1 MPKSSALFEHRGAK
15 PYLFLLPALVIFFVF
30 VLSPIIFSLTLSYYG
45 FTGYDANIF
54 KEYVGLDN
62 YRTLFA
68 DKYFWISLKNTVYFV
83 GASISI
89 QVVVALFLA
98 IIIFIGRF
106 RLSVLIRTVIFFP
119 GVLAPVSVSL
129 AWRRMLEQDGVI
141 NHILGID
148 FSWLSSVQLAIWCV
162 IFVSI
167 WQWVGY
173 NLVIFYAGLQSLD
186 IELLEA
192 ADVDGANWFTKI
204 MRVIIPCLVPTII
217 LNVILNLIGSFRVFD
232 VVYVLT
238 RGGPVHQSEVLTT
251 IMFYYSFAANGPNK
265 MGVGS
270 SVAVIMFV
278 VVILFGVARILSL
291 KRRGLTDAGPGLR
304 G

>member
-1 MPKSSALFEHRGAK
+1 MGKRKAQIKENRAK
-15 PYLFLLPALVIFFVF
+15 PYIYLIPSLVIFFVF
-30 VLSPIIFSLTLSYYG
+30 VLSPVIFSLILSLYN
-45 FTGYDANIF
+45 FTGYDSNVF
-54 KEYVGLDN
+54 RQYVGLKN
-62 YRTLFA
+62 FRTLFA
-68 DKYFWISLKNTVYFV
+68 DRYFWISLRNTVYFV

-89 QVVVALFLA
+89 QVVIAMFLA

-106 RLSVLIRTVIFFP
+106 KHSVFIRTVIFFP

-141 NHILGID
+141 NQILGID

-162 IFVSI
+162 VLVSI

-186 IELLEA
+186 IQLLEA
-192 ADVDGANWFTKI
+192 ADVDGANWGAKI
-204 MRVIIPCLVPTII
+204 TRIIIPLLTPTII

-232 VVYVLT
+232 IVYVLT
-238 RGGPVHQSEVLTT
+238 RGGPIHNSEVLTT

-278 VVILFGVARILSL
+278 IVLLFGVLRIRYL
-291 KRRGLTDAGPGLR
+291 KRNEGGI
-304 G
+304 

>member
-1 MPKSSALFEHRGAK
+1 MFQRSFIDWSEKRRA
-15 PYLFLLPALVIFFVF
+15 YLYLVPSLLIFLIF
-30 VLSPIIFSLTLSYYG
+30 VLTPVVFSLALSFYD
-45 FTGYDANIF
+45 FTGFDAHIF
-54 KEYVGLDN
+54 KKNVGFQN
-62 YRTLFA
+62 YGTLFA
-68 DKYFWISLKNTVYFV
+68 DKYFWISVRNTIYFV

-89 QVVVALFLA
+89 QVAVALFLA
-98 IIIFIGRF
+98 IIIFVGRF
-106 RLSVLIRTVIFFP
+106 RMSVLIRTVIFFP

-141 NHILGID
+141 NKIFGMN

-173 NLVIFYAGLQSLD
+173 NLVIFYAGLQSID
-186 IELLEA
+186 IEMLEA
-192 ADVDGANWFTKI
+192 ADVDGANWLTKI
-204 MRVIIPCLVPTII
+204 TRIIIPSIVPAII

-238 RGGPVHQSEVLTT
+238 RGGPVHNSEVLTT
-251 IMFYYSFAANGPNK
+251 IMFYYSFSAYGPNK

-270 SVAVIMFV
+270 AVAVIMFF
-278 VVILFGVARILSL
+278 VVILFGVARILYME
-291 KRRGLTDAGPGLR
+291 RRGA
-304 G
+304 

>member
-1 MPKSSALFEHRGAK
+1 MQQRKTLLGYKSVK
-15 PYLFLLPALVIFFVF
+15 PYVYLIPALVIFFVF
-30 VLSPIIFSLTLSYYG
+30 VLSPIIFSVTLSYYG
-45 FTGYDANIF
+45 FTGYDSNVF
-54 KEYVGLDN
+54 KKYVGLDN
-62 YRTLFA
+62 YRTLFN
-68 DKYFWISLKNTVYFV
+68 DRYFWISLKNTVYFV

-89 QVVVALFLA
+89 QVAAALFLA

-106 RLSVLIRTVIFFP
+106 RFSVLIRTIIFFP
-119 GVLAPVSVSL
+119 GILAPVSVSL

-141 NHILGID
+141 NQILGID

-173 NLVIFYAGLQSLD
+173 NLIIFYAGLQSLD

-204 MRVIIPCLVPTII
+204 VRVIIPCLVPTII

-232 VVYVLT
+232 IVYVLT

-251 IMFYYSFAANGPNK
+251 IMYYYSFAANGPNK

-278 VVILFGVARILSL
+278 VVILFGVARIMSL
-291 KRRGLTDAGPGLR
+291 KRKEVE
-304 G
+304 

>member
-1 MPKSSALFEHRGAK
+1 MESRNILISGSSLK
-15 PYLFLLPALVIFFVF
+15 PYTYLVPALLVFLVF
-30 VLSPIIFSLTLSYYG
+30 VLTPVIFSLTLSLYK
-45 FTGYDANIF
+45 FTGFDSRVF
-54 KEYVGLDN
+54 RTFVGFDN

-68 DKYFWISLKNTVYFV
+68 DRYFWISIRNTVFFV
-83 GASISI
+83 GASISV
-89 QVVVALFLA
+89 QVFIALMLS

-106 RLSVLIRTVIFFP
+106 RLSVLIRTIIFFP

-141 NHILGID
+141 NQILGGID
-148 FSWLSSVQLAIWCV
+148 FSWLSSVRLAIWCV

-173 NLVIFYAGLQSLD
+173 NLLIFYAGLQTLD

-192 ADVDGANWFTKI
+192 ADVDGAGWGVKI
-204 MRVIIPCLVPTII
+204 NRIIIPLLKPTII

-232 VVYVLT
+232 IVYVLT
-238 RGGPVHQSEVLTT
+238 RGGPVHNSEVLTT
-251 IMFYYSFAANGPNK
+251 IMYYYSFAANGPNK

-270 SVAVIMFV
+270 SIAVIMFAIV
-278 VVILFGVARILSL
+278 LIFGFLRIRYM
-291 KRRGLTDAGPGLR
+291 KRNVGQI
-304 G
+304 

>member
-1 MPKSSALFEHRGAK
+1 MVESEKFIWIENKK
-15 PYLFLLPALVIFFVF
+15 PYLYLIPSLLIFFIF
-30 VLSPIIFSLTLSYYG
+30 VLTPVISSLALSFYN
-45 FTGYDANIF
+45 FTGYDSNVF
-54 KEYVGLDN
+54 REYVGIKN
-62 YRTLFA
+62 YRILFA
-68 DKYFWISLKNTVYFV
+68 DKYFWISVKNTVFFV

-89 QVVVALFLA
+89 QVVIALFLA

-106 RLSVLIRTVIFFP
+106 KMSVLIRTIIFFP

-129 AWRRMLEQDGVI
+129 AWRKMLEQDGVI
-141 NHILGID
+141 NHILGLN

-173 NLVIFYAGLQSLD
+173 NLVIFYAGLQSID
-186 IELLEA
+186 VELLEA
-192 ADVDGANWFTKI
+192 ADVDGANWFVKI
-204 MRVIIPCLVPTII
+204 NRIIIPSVFPAII

-238 RGGPVHQSEVLTT
+238 RGGPVHNSEVLTT
-251 IMFYYSFAANGPNK
+251 IMFYYSFSAYGPNR

-270 SVAVIMFV
+270 SVAVIMFF
-278 VVILFGVARILSL
+278 VVILFGIARILYIE
-291 KRRGLTDAGPGLR
+291 KRGS
-304 G
+304 

>member
-1 MPKSSALFEHRGAK
+1 MQLGEQFVGSSHWK
-15 PYLFLLPALVIFFVF
+15 PYIYLIPALLVFIVFVF
-30 VLSPIIFSLTLSYYG
+30 TPVVFSLTLSLYK
-45 FTGYDANIF
+45 FTGFDSRIF
-54 KEYVGLDN
+54 RTFVGLDN

-68 DKYFWISLKNTVYFV
+68 DRYFWISIRNTVYFV
-83 GASISI
+83 GASISV
-89 QVVVALFLA
+89 QVALALTLA
-98 IIIFIGRF
+98 IIIFVGRF
-106 RLSVLIRTVIFFP
+106 RMSVLIRTVIFFP

-141 NHILGID
+141 NRILGGIE

-192 ADVDGANWFTKI
+192 ADVDGAGWGVKI
-204 MRVIIPCLVPTII
+204 NRIIIPLMKPTIL

-232 VVYVLT
+232 IVYVLT
-238 RGGPVHQSEVLTT
+238 RGGPIHNSEVLTT

-270 SVAVIMFV
+270 SVAVIMFAV
-278 VVILFGVARILSL
+278 VLVFGFFRIRAL
-291 KRRGLTDAGPGLR
+291 KRSEGAL
-304 G
+304 

>member
-1 MPKSSALFEHRGAK
+1 MGTRKAHIGQNRVK
-15 PYLFLLPALVIFFVF
+15 PYIYLIPSLVIFFVF
-30 VLSPIIFSLTLSYYG
+30 VLSPVIFSLILSLYN
-45 FTGYDANIF
+45 FTGYDSNVF
-54 KEYVGLDN
+54 RQYVGLKN
-62 YRTLFA
+62 FRTLFA
-68 DKYFWISLKNTVYFV
+68 DRYFWISLRNTVYFV

-89 QVVVALFLA
+89 QVIIAMFLA

-106 RLSVLIRTVIFFP
+106 KHSVLIRTVIFFP

-141 NHILGID
+141 NQILGID

-162 IFVSI
+162 VLVSI

-186 IELLEA
+186 VQLLEA
-192 ADVDGANWFTKI
+192 ADVDGASWEAKI
-204 MRVIIPCLVPTII
+204 TRIIIPLLMPTII

-232 VVYVLT
+232 IVYVLT
-238 RGGPVHQSEVLTT
+238 RGGPIHNSEVLTT

-278 VVILFGVARILSL
+278 VVLLFGVLRIHYL
-291 KRRGLTDAGPGLR
+291 KRNEGGI
-304 G
+304 